1 MLTFDE
7 FRGIYKEDATIGPDI
22 SKIIDQMVDDWAGEL
37 KREIITGAKPAK
49 RGMWDRFK
57 NLLSNV
63 WYGRHNPDNPYQ
75 WINKYGDVLG
85 QSVPKTEG
93 IREET
98 LQLSLNDY
106 KNLREVCENLENQ
119 INEENL
125 PEGTP
130 NLRIIQIIDSHANI
144 LKQKLK
150 DIFAKE
156 PDKKYE
162 MPKISYSLT
171 PEEEKIV
178 RPKNIKPIIIDNEKE
193 KEKEKE
199 KPPSTKANP
208 KVNPADLEPKFD
220 YAKPPTK
227 EKQWHELTTQEKDA
241 WNIYGG
247 GVSERSA
254 RIGSLAAQHGV
265 DYPMILRLGDP
276 RIEMLKRILPTQ
288 KNKNKSVYDHLK
300 DHLRIELE
308 NDPILSRR
316 ELEKRV
322 DALKKQRQREPLST
336 GNFPVF
342 SNKLKYI
349 NRFRQPMEPKDSKE
363 SDSKESDSKNT
374 SPEIRTRSSFRP
386 TEEPIKKSQEEPSKK
401 SQEEPSKKAQEE
413 PSKKAQEEP
422 IKKSQEEPSKKAQE
436 EPSKKAQE
444 EPAKKAQE
452 EPAKKA
458 QEKTSKNAKEE
469 MEKIESRKKRHLDS
483 IADDLIYHKMMTDEL
498 NDLRMKF
505 PDSQKEILSKIKSVI
520 KNNLNNSNFF
530 QSTIDKYKE
539 KIDKADSFKDIHE
552 IIQGVI
558 HKIDLEEEEEEKRES
573 FYLKMTPKNFA
584 KNIVMKFRN
593 NCHG

>member
-193 KEKEKE
+193 KEKEK
-199 KPPSTKANP
+199 PPITKANP

-386 TEEPIKKSQEEPSKK
+386 TEEP
-401 SQEEPSKKAQEE
+401 SKKAQED
-413 PSKKAQEEP
+413 PSN
-422 IKKSQEEPSKKAQE
+422 
-436 EPSKKAQE
+436 
-444 EPAKKAQE
+444 
-452 EPAKKA
+452 KA
-458 QEKTSKNAKEE
+458 QEKTSKNTKEE
-469 MEKIESRKKRHLDS
+469 LEKIESRKKRHLDS
-483 IADDLIYHKMMTDEL
+483 IADDLLYHKMMTDEL

>member
-75 WINKYGDVLG
+75 WINKYGDDLG

-178 RPKNIKPIIIDNEKE
+178 RPKNIKPIIIDNE

-401 SQEEPSKKAQEE
+401 
-413 PSKKAQEEP
+413 
-422 IKKSQEEPSKKAQE
+422 AQE

-452 EPAKKA
+452 EPSNKA